1 MRCPSCDKA
10 LNCETFHGQTID
22 RCPLCDGIWLD
33 ESELGPVV
41 RQSGSPD
48 SPSATP
54 KPCSDGLTCP
64 KCNGSMA
71 PFNYAHD
78 SRVFLNKC
86 ASCGGI
92 WLESGQLELLA
103 QYRAGTPAI
112 QSLGNAFADEIRRS
126 NRWQFARRVLRS
138 RLLSGI
144 VAIVY
149 LVVALLATANPEP
162 RRTALLLFSI
172 LLSMTCI
179 WFPDA
184 MGNLKGIRLGLV
196 RPMITQ
202 STPGDFVALGG
213 WILLL
218 CSVVVA
224 LIACA

>member
-10 LNCETFHGQTID
+10 LTCETFHGQTID

-41 RQSGSPD
+41 PQFAPPD

-78 SRVFLNKC
+78 SGVFINKC

-92 WLESGQLELLA
+92 WLQSGQLELLA

-149 LVVALLATANPEP
+149 LVVALLATANLESVL
-162 RRTALLLFSI
+162 RLTAFLLLP
-172 LLSMTCI
+172 MTCI

-184 MGNLKGIRLGLV
+184 MGSLKGIRLGLV

-218 CSVVVA
+218 CPVVVA
-224 LIACA
+224 LIAWA